1 MEITV
6 DLIKTLRE
14 QTGAGVLACKKAL
27 EQTEGNMEQALALL
41 REQGLAIVAKKSARE
56 TKEGL
61 IGSYIHSGS
70 RVGAMVE
77 LNCETDFVARTT
89 DFEELVHNLAMQVAA
104 MSPRYISQDEIPD
117 GDDADPEEDCLLEQP
132 FIRDTSRTVRDLV
145 NETVAKVGENIRI
158 RKFVRFSL
166 GE

>member
-14 QTGAGVLACKKAL
+14 QTGAGVLACKNAL
-27 EQTEGNMEQALALL
+27 QKTQGNMEQALALL
-41 REQGLAIVAKKSARE
+41 REQGLAIVAKKAARE

-61 IGSYIHSGS
+61 IGSYIHSGN
-70 RVGAMVE
+70 RVGALVE
-77 LNCETDFVARTT
+77 LNCETDFVARTS
-89 DFEELVHNLAMQVAA
+89 DFGELVHNLAMQVAA
-104 MSPRYISQDEIPD
+104 MSPRYISRDDIPV
-117 GDDADPEEDCLLEQP
+117 GDDADPEETCLLEQA
-132 FIRDTSRTVRDLV
+132 FIRDSSKTVRDLV